1 MGKKFMINDC
11 INIILVLI
19 MEIKEKMVEETQVA
33 YISAKGP
40 YDQLMELFGELV
52 GFVMGKGLQMTGPP
66 FGIYYN
72 SPMEVPQEEL
82 LFEVGMPFIGEAE
95 EGRVKIKK
103 IPAQNVL
110 STVHKGSYSGVSSVY
125 MALAE
130 YALKNGYEI
139 VGPPMEIYLSN
150 PSEVAE
156 EDLLTEIRFPVVKK

>member
-1 MGKKFMINDC
+1 MKI
-11 INIILVLI
+11 
-19 MEIKEKMVEETQVA
+19 EEKMVEETQVA
-33 YISAKGP
+33 YIPAKGP
-40 YDQLMELFGELV
+40 YDQIMELFGELM

-66 FGIYYN
+66 YGVYYN

-82 LFEVGMPFIGEAE
+82 LFEVGAPFRGEAE
-95 EGRVKIKK
+95 EEGKIKIKK
-103 IPAQNVL
+103 IPALTVL
-110 STVHKGSYSGVSSVY
+110 STVHKGSYSEVSSVY